1 MLLLRA
7 YLLVYCLLKLIV
19 VEDGTHLPVAVAGPV
34 GGGHLHL
41 GLTHIRPTKIWSLV
55 YKAMLSY
62 LLVS

>member
-19 VEDGTHLPVAVAGPV
+19 VEDGTNLPVTVAGPV

-41 GLTHIRPTKIWSLV
+41 GLTHISPANTWSPV